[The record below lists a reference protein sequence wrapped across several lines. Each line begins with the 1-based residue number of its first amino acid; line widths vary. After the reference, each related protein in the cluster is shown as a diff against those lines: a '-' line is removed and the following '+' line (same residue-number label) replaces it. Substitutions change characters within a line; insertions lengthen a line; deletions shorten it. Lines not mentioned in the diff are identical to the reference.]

1 MAAGAM
7 MKLTYPGN
15 TVTEPPRDS
24 EPDFSQRSVQ
34 LLLPSTLSS
43 VLAVAAAAVF
53 FIADIL
59 LPRGATLAIGY
70 TLVFVLA
77 SRSRKRAF
85 LLTMAG
91 VCIILTWCGY
101 LLEPPGAPAWISVFN
116 RSMVTMVLLLTLA
129 LAWNRQPLIATIAE
143 RTRALKHAKE
153 KIQSTNGELVVVNQE
168 LQRRNVELIQLN
180 DDLSNLL
187 TGVGLPIVMLCK
199 NLQIRRFT
207 PAAAHALHLV
217 PADVGRPIGKINC
230 TCGVRD
236 LEAMVLDAVASNTP
250 LEREVKDAAG
260 RWQLQR
266 IRPYRTA
273 DNNIAGAILLI
284 FDIDDR
290 KRAAI
295 AMREARDVAEEANRA
310 KDVFLAMLSHE
321 LRTPLSAILNWSQLL
336 RSERLDAAQSL
347 EAADAIERSG
357 RQQAALINDL
367 LDASRIVAGKMEVHL
382 RPLDL
387 ASVVNAAIR
396 AAQPDAEAKQ
406 ICLGQSIES
415 PLPPILGDPIRLQQV
430 ASNLVSNA
438 IKFTPAG
445 GQVDVSLRSAGSRVE
460 FVVHDSGVGISAEFL
475 ARVFDRFEQ
484 EQNISAGHRGGLG
497 LGLSIV
503 RNLVDL
509 HGGAIRAESAGSGQ
523 GATFTVRLP
532 VAAILPV
539 PAGRPLHGATCNDPS
554 PSESRN
560 LAGLRVH
567 LVDDD
572 ALGRRMIATL
582 LRTNGA
588 TVTESRSAT
597 DALKMID
604 PTPPDVLISYVG
616 MPGEDGGYG
625 LIREVRRL
633 DAARGRQTPAVAL
646 TAYASPQDRRMA
658 LAAGFD
664 THIPKPVEP
673 AELVEVIAHLAG
685 RE

>member
-34 LLLPSTLSS
+34 LLLPSTLAS
-43 VLAVAAAAVF
+43 VLAVAAAAAF

-273 DNNIAGAILLI
+273 DNNIAGAILLM

-475 ARVFDRFEQ
+475 PRVFDRFEQ

-509 HGGAIRAESAGSGQ
+509 HGGTIRAESGGSGQ